1 MEEWAKKYPHE
12 LPGIV
17 VENRNPENPKGAL
30 EINYERGKKSRNNAD
45 LGITTNTS
53 TFGNEL
59 EWIIEFKKIEFVG
72 DIGGKSRHQE
82 VAIAKMF
89 SPFLSHTKGVLHDI
103 DRINKHYLGKRKAVV
118 IYAFSLDEGIVNN
131 ANSHPRRRE
140 QIHPEKTIDRG
151 EQYEKLMKSAKKQP
165 FCLKPML
172 TPFETMCK
180 ERGYELNPTGTD
192 RVHFQ
197 FWGLETH
204 PVYVQGD
211 FVAWE
216 VLGGVDSKS
225 ENTTIFD
232 YE

>member
-1 MEEWAKKYPHE
+1 MTFEPAN
-12 LPGIV
+12 
-17 VENRNPENPKGAL
+17 NR
-30 EINYERGKKSRNNAD
+30 
-45 LGITTNTS
+45 
-53 TFGNEL
+53 
-59 EWIIEFKKIEFVG
+59 
-72 DIGGKSRHQE
+72 
-82 VAIAKMF
+82 
-89 SPFLSHTKGVLHDI
+89 
-103 DRINKHYLGKRKAVV
+103 
-118 IYAFSLDEGIVNN
+118 
-131 ANSHPRRRE
+131 
-140 QIHPEKTIDRG
+140 DRG

-180 ERGYELNPTGTD
+180 ERGYELNPTGTAD

>member
-1 MEEWAKKYPHE
+1 
-12 LPGIV
+12 
-17 VENRNPENPKGAL
+17 
-30 EINYERGKKSRNNAD
+30 
-45 LGITTNTS
+45 
-53 TFGNEL
+53 
-59 EWIIEFKKIEFVG
+59 
-72 DIGGKSRHQE
+72 
-82 VAIAKMF
+82 
-89 SPFLSHTKGVLHDI
+89 
-103 DRINKHYLGKRKAVV
+103 
-118 IYAFSLDEGIVNN
+118 
-131 ANSHPRRRE
+131 RE